1 MYQNLQQLK
10 ALSYEELKIHK
21 KNAGETKA
29 ELEALKTK
37 GGKAWTQELQEKL
50 NEVTLFLVDLEE
62 AIEEKEALEVEETE
76 PKGSYVPQKGT
87 EKMVHLSIVQG
98 RRFSPTTGKELSKPY
113 VQKFT
118 FAEWQLFK
126 KNFKGLGYSIIN
138 VLHDPYG
145 EAEDYVVKE

>member
-1 MYQNLQQLK
+1 MLQKVELPQLQAMSLEDVEK
-10 ALSYEELKIHK
+10 YKQEALVR
-21 KNAGETKA
+21 KA
-29 ELEALKTK
+29 ELEAAKQK
-37 GGKAWTQELQEKL
+37 GGKDWLPELQNEL
-50 NEVTLFLVDLEE
+50 NDLVVFLVDLDEV
-62 AIEEKEALEVEETE
+62 IEQKAAETNE
-76 PKGSYVPQKGT
+76 SKYVPEKGT

-113 VQKFT
+113 AQKFT